1 MRSVT
6 ECVRPRTRICWWT
19 SLAWSIDLH
28 CLRRSVAVAVGVLH
42 CLSIDLI
49 LVVKGF
55 GLSEIL

>member
-28 CLRRSVAVAVGVLH
+28 CLRRSVAVAVGVVEKKALV
-42 CLSIDLI
+42 I

-55 GLSEIL
+55 GLGEIL